1 MDRQTDR
8 RTAQSLEIWAVL
20 LFFILPNR
28 PTPRPTQEQCIHF
41 LKILD
46 SDDDNDDE
54 TEPDYIAD
62 EYDPD
67 YPLDIRGGNRPT
79 QVGISDDFDRD
90 NLVAKFKHECMI
102 RLYYAP
108 YHRTSY
114 GYDSIKRSKYY
125 RRGRTVKSVRNG
137 KGTWQIW
144 RYVLILL

>member
-1 MDRQTDR
+1 M
-8 RTAQSLEIWAVL
+8 
-20 LFFILPNR
+20 
-28 PTPRPTQEQCIHF
+28 
-41 LKILD
+41 KILD
-46 SDDDNDDE
+46 SDNEDNE
-54 TEPDYIAD
+54 IEPDYIAD

-90 NLVAKFKHECMI
+90 NLVAKFNDECMI
-102 RLYYAP
+102 GLYYAP

-114 GYDSIKRSKYY
+114 GYLSIKKSKPGSKQF

-144 RYVLILL
+144 RYVCTYLFLYNLVTDRIMTRNPSFGFWKCHGEMG